1 MKEKDIKELL
11 ETAKEVNRF
20 RSYASTLVC
29 PVCGEPLEGD
39 IESISLTRF
48 IPFGRL
54 FCPNCKLFRVE
65 GPTISNIDDD
75 NGGKKLSRKEMIKKA
90 ASEVMAL
97 VERYT
102 QLTCLGSKHEKDFSN
117 EDIPYLR
124 QC

>member
-11 ETAKEVNRF
+11 ETAKEINRF

-39 IESISLTRF
+39 IDTVSLNSI

-54 FCPNCKLFRVE
+54 YCPNCKLFRVE
-65 GPTISNIDDD
+65 GPTISDTDDGKD
-75 NGGKKLSRKEMIKKA
+75 GKKLSRKEMMKKA
-90 ASEVMAL
+90 ASEVVAL

-124 QC
+124 

>member
-11 ETAKEVNRF
+11 ETAKEVNSF

-29 PVCGEPLEGD
+29 PICGESLEGNID
-39 IESISLTRF
+39 TATLSTLT
-48 IPFGRL
+48 PFGRL
-54 FCPNCKLFRVE
+54 FCPNCKFFKVE
-65 GPTISNIDDD
+65 GPTIPKFDDD
-75 NGGKKLSRKEMIKKA
+75 NGGKKLSRQEMIKKA

-124 QC
+124 